1 MLFIYLQLLDGFG
14 AKQPKCLLS
23 SCYSSA
29 YWDQV
34 SYTTDRQQHRR
45 ITFASNPPQ
54 GQLDQSLPLKIKT
67 VLLSDGACAPGKL
80 LLFLMPFEIRRTR
93 DLSMKWMCIFK
104 KGGGVLVGLSDEAGW
119 RIFYDFF
126 FITLGF
132 RQMKLHV
139 NVLKRLQV
147 YVKHTAFPVLSLI
160 QMWKHVDLKTTY
172 YEAWLSFRSDLP
184 LFPLKNIPPFGTRFR
199 IKPQLTHRN

>member
-54 GQLDQSLPLKIKT
+54 GQLDQSLPPKIKT

-104 KGGGVLVGLSDEAGW
+104 KGGGRACWLVRWSWMTHILWLFFYYSWLQTDEA
-119 RIFYDFF
+119 
-126 FITLGF
+126 TC
-132 RQMKLHV
+132 
-139 NVLKRLQV
+139 KRTQTPSSICKTHSIPCFV
-147 YVKHTAFPVLSLI
+147 SYTDVKTHWPKDYLLWSLA
-160 QMWKHVDLKTTY
+160 L
-172 YEAWLSFRSDLP
+172 L
-184 LFPLKNIPPFGTRFR
+184 
-199 IKPQLTHRN
+199 